1 MIINSKSIQQA
12 LMDIEKYKEIL
23 DDCKNYP
30 KIFEHYIKI
39 LGICGI
45 CKSKIFGEFPKDNI
59 CPQCR
64 RDTNLNEILKW
75 NTPTQK

>member
-1 MIINSKSIQQA
+1 MNKSIHQA
-12 LMDIEKYKEIL
+12 LMDTFTP

-45 CKSKIFGEFPKDNI
+45 CKSKIFGEYPKDNM

-64 RDTNLNEILKW
+64 RDTKLNEILI
-75 NTPTQK
+75 